1 MKSFFQTKVFF
12 VNICVVN
19 LDKHKA
25 EFYLNF
31 STWFDTD
38 VRLLLNVIIQLYR
51 VSLNNVWQLLEIINM
66 QDQGQST

>member
-19 LDKHKA
+19 LDKLVNLDKHKA
-25 EFYLNF
+25 EFHLNF

-38 VRLLLNVIIQLYR
+38 V
-51 VSLNNVWQLLEIINM
+51 
-66 QDQGQST
+66 

>member
-25 EFYLNF
+25 EFDLSF

-38 VRLLLNVIIQLYR
+38 VRILNVIIQLYR
-51 VSLNNVWQLLEIINM
+51 VSLNNV
-66 QDQGQST
+66 